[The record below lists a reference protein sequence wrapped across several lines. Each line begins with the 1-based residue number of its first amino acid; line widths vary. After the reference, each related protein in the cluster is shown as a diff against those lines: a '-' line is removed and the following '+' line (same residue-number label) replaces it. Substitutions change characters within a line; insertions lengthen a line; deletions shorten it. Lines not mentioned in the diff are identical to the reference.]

1 MKRIIS
7 AVAVLAIVSGALAF
21 KPLGSGT
28 IYCQS
33 SCSTLINFQRDDAN
47 GTISDP
53 CENGVAQEY
62 FKDPNNGNLCT
73 QITLSTAKF
82 KSVAP

>member
-1 MKRIIS
+1 MKRIMS

-21 KPLGSGT
+21 APLGSGT

-33 SCSTLINFQRDDAN
+33 TCSTLINFQRDDVS
-47 GTISDP
+47 GTLTDP
-53 CENGVAQEY
+53 CENGTAKEY
-62 FKDPNNGNLCT
+62 FKDPNNNNVCT
-73 QITLSTAKF
+73 EITASTAKF